1 MCVQVHPLTCGCPVV
16 PAPFVEDAA
25 LVSLCCLC
33 SLTKDQLLIFI
44 GSNVGLFLL
53 FIDLFVCS
61 FFSPRDHTVL
71 IPVALWPAMNLGRVN
86 FFFPFNTGLASLSLL
101 PLQVNFGISLSIFMK

>member
-16 PAPFVEDAA
+16 PASFVEDAA

-61 FFSPRDHTVL
+61 FF
-71 IPVALWPAMNLGRVN
+71 
-86 FFFPFNTGLASLSLL
+86 FPPGPYCLDTCGFMASHE
-101 PLQVNFGISLSIFMK
+101 FG